1 MFIFCLF
8 IVRFFLSDQSE
19 MSEYIVSFSR
29 VEERY
34 FEYFSIYFLSIQNLL
49 FIYSKKI
56 EFPIFDCLLNIVW
69 NLNLSKK

>member
-19 MSEYIVSFSR
+19 MAEYIVSFSR
-29 VEERY
+29 VEERKILRIFFY
-34 FEYFSIYFLSIQNLL
+34 LL

-56 EFPIFDCLLNIVW
+56 EFPIF
-69 NLNLSKK
+69 

>member
-34 FEYFSIYFLSIQNLL
+34 FEYFSIYFLSIQKRSNFL
-49 FIYSKKI
+49 F
-56 EFPIFDCLLNIVW
+56 FDCLLNIVW